1 MFLVVAS
8 FGVEWRDRVLFARY
22 SLHLLS
28 LVLYS
33 QTQTAC
39 LYGKESVF
47 RHILLPRVEFL
58 YWASS
63 EQSHKEIQFTLDR
76 RQKL

>member
-8 FGVEWRDRVLFARY
+8 FGVEWRDRVVFARY

-33 QTQTAC
+33 QTAY